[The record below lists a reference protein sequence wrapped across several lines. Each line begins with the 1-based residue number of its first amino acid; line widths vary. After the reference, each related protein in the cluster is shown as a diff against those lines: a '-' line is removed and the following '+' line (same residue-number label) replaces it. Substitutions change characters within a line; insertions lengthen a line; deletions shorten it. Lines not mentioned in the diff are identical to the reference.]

1 MHFPVSLRNVS
12 PTAMGL
18 TSCRVPSLLLFRAIS
33 LPPAKKV
40 DTDIGTFPEARRFT
54 TSLREEPME
63 VWRGTDAASS
73 RCWTESPEGPAD
85 VPLGKDL
92 KTGRMGKAGLSVMG
106 SEVTFG
112 ATGGGQDGCL
122 PFSKCHVVSVFGATP
137 LDRSIWQALPVIP
150 ERPSETAELITFL

>member
-1 MHFPVSLRNVS
+1 M
-12 PTAMGL
+12 
-18 TSCRVPSLLLFRAIS
+18 
-33 LPPAKKV
+33 
-40 DTDIGTFPEARRFT
+40 
-54 TSLREEPME
+54 
-63 VWRGTDAASS
+63 ASS

-92 KTGRMGKAGLSVMG
+92 RMGRMAKAGLSVMG

-122 PFSKCHVVSVFGATP
+122 PFNKCHVVSVFGATP

-150 ERPSETAELITFL
+150 ERPRETAELITFLYLLCDGASSVVLWLLA